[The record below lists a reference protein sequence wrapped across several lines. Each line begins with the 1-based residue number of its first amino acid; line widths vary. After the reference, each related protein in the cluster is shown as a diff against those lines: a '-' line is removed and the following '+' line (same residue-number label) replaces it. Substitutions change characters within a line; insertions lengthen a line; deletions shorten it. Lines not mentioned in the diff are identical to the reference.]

1 MIEVSVLISTY
12 NRAPRL
18 RTALAALLGQ
28 TGDVRYEVIVIDNN
42 SSDDTAGV
50 VAEMA
55 AASPDRIRYVFEG
68 RQGKSHALNTGL
80 TLARGEILAFTDDDV
95 RVAPDWLLQFRQGF
109 DRASR
114 RRLHRWPGAAGMA
127 GAGTTMAQHRAL
139 VAAGAAGLRRC
150 LAVCRSG
157 PGGVPRRR
165 EHRVS
170 TRRLRAGGG
179 DSPRRSGRTGD
190 GIGSTED
197 HDLQLRMWR
206 AGMSGLYDP
215 AIVVHADVTA
225 DRLTREY
232 HRRWHRGHGH
242 HCALMR
248 LRELVPADLGPMSEP
263 PGIVTLFGT
272 PAYVYLDVPRNAY
285 LCLRS
290 VVLREDPFFY
300 ADQLRHVLSYIATGY
315 RQFRSRG
322 RSNSTVELLRFAR
335 TYAGKQVDEANCPL
349 KRDRPTNHGTE
360 LRLQNCGVEQTA
372 ASLMGSGS
380 SAELSARD
388 KNGQTLHRLGKSSGA
403 PPPDDRCGRRRIIG
417 AGRLRHHHR
426 SSAGAQEQIIF
437 PAVNDAQAVLL
448 QKIRNERVR
457 IDVGIW
463 ILGDG
468 EIVQTLINKF
478 TIDKVPVR
486 VLGDRAI
493 IFETDPDT
501 R

>member
-28 TGDVRYEVIVIDNN
+28 TGEVRYEVIVIDNN

-95 RVAPDWLLQFRQGF
+95 RVAPDWLLQFRRGF
-109 DRASR
+109 TAHPAVDYIGGRVLPEWLAPAPRWLTTAHWSPLALQDYGEALQAVGADRAVCLVGANIAYR
-114 RRLHRWPGAAGMA
+114 RAVFARVGGFTP
-127 GAGTTMAQHRAL
+127 AL
-139 VAAGAAGLRRC
+139 
-150 LAVCRSG
+150 
-157 PGGVPRRR
+157 
-165 EHRVS
+165 
-170 TRRLRAGGG
+170 
-179 DSPRRSGRTGD
+179 GRTGD

-206 AGMSGLYDP
+206 AGMRGLYDP

-272 PAYVYLDVPRNAY
+272 PAFVYLRCATQRLSVSEIVRVAEGPVILRQPAPPRAQLHRDGLPAVPLA
-285 LCLRS
+285 
-290 VVLREDPFFY
+290 
-300 ADQLRHVLSYIATGY
+300 
-315 RQFRSRG
+315 RQ
-322 RSNSTVELLRFAR
+322 VELNSRAAAFRADLRR
-335 TYAGKQVDEANCPL
+335 QTVDEANCPL
-349 KRDRPTNHGTE
+349 KRT
-360 LRLQNCGVEQTA
+360 V
-372 ASLMGSGS
+372 
-380 SAELSARD
+380 
-388 KNGQTLHRLGKSSGA
+388 
-403 PPPDDRCGRRRIIG
+403 
-417 AGRLRHHHR
+417 
-426 SSAGAQEQIIF
+426 
-437 PAVNDAQAVLL
+437 
-448 QKIRNERVR
+448 
-457 IDVGIW
+457 
-463 ILGDG
+463 
-468 EIVQTLINKF
+468 
-478 TIDKVPVR
+478 
-486 VLGDRAI
+486 
-493 IFETDPDT
+493 
-501 R
+501 